1 MQAFYYAEKNKEICE
16 FIMDKME
23 IEKFMILQ
31 PQLDTEKFTSSDDR
45 IIIVHLKNPESF
57 AELFHKI
64 NDSLFPI
71 DNDEILS
78 FEKRGCFKDFNIKQK
93 VLSFFGCIDIIGKT
107 DLLMEYSG
115 EIEVSSISIT
125 ENILST
131 SIHELFNR
139 NVSDV
144 RFKTVIESKH
154 FKFSNYS

>member
-1 MQAFYYAEKNKEICE
+1 
-16 FIMDKME
+16 
-23 IEKFMILQ
+23 MILQ
-31 PQLDTEKFTSSDDR
+31 PQLDIEKFTSSDDK

-57 AELFHKI
+57 AELFQKI

-78 FEKRGCFKDFNIKQK
+78 FEKRGCFKDFNIKHK

-125 ENILST
+125 ENVLST
-131 SIHELFNR
+131 SIKLFNKMFR
-139 NVSDV
+139 V
-144 RFKTVIESKH
+144 RFRQD
-154 FKFSNYS
+154 